1 MSEPEPSSNNRGR
14 ILDTF
19 AELVTRKRA
28 KWLILVVWIVIVGI
42 ASPIG
47 AQLSDVIDNDP
58 VTFLPQGA
66 ESLQVAELDD
76 EFPSADSVSAVI
88 VYQRDAGL
96 TADDFETVAADQSAI
111 LTAFPDDP
119 QGPAIPSE
127 DGRTVFFT
135 VQLPNDEQTAADET
149 KEIRTLVTDDIE
161 GLQVKV
167 TGPAGFLT
175 DLTDVFEGIDTTLLL
190 ATAIVVAVLLL
201 ITYRS
206 PFLWIIPLL
215 TVGFANQTATA
226 VVYGLVENFGVTVN
240 GQTQGILPILVFGAG
255 TDYALLLIARYRE
268 ELRRHEHP
276 HHAMRAAIRSASPAI
291 LASSGTV
298 IIGLLCLLLADLNS
312 NRALGP
318 VGAAGILCALIAM
331 LTLLPA
337 LLLIFGRK
345 VFWPF
350 VPEFGSVA
358 STKGNVFGRVGL
370 WVSERPRPVWIGTS
384 IVLAILALGVI
395 GLDTTLSQAEQ
406 FRDKPD
412 AIVGQEMIAESFPAG
427 AAQPST
433 VISNTPQADDVETAL
448 AETPGVAA
456 VVQAGVS
463 NDGSLTRLL
472 VTLDAEP
479 ATTEAYDTIE
489 AMRTSVDTVAG
500 ANALVGGP
508 DAENLDVQNAVI
520 RDAKLIIPLVFLV
533 VLIILAI
540 LLQSIA
546 APVLLVLTNILSN
559 AAALG
564 ISVVVFDQIFGFGGI
579 DPSVILLGFVF
590 LVALGIDYN
599 IFLMSRAHEEAKT
612 IGTHN
617 GMLKALSVTGG
628 VITSAGVVL
637 AATFAVL
644 GVLPLVPLTELG
656 FLVAVGVLIDTLIV
670 RTIQVPA
677 LTFDIGQKIWWPSWL
692 SKKEEPP
699 VDKSVALEG

>member
-1 MSEPEPSSNNRGR
+1 MSEPEPSTNSRGQ

-19 AELVTRKRA
+19 ANLITRKRA
-28 KWLILVVWIVIVGI
+28 KWLILVAWIVIIGL

-47 AQLSDVIDNDP
+47 AQLSDVVDNDP

-76 EFPSADSVSAVI
+76 EFPSADSVTAVI

-96 TADDFETVAADQSAI
+96 TADDFVTVAGDQTAI

-119 QGPAIPSE
+119 QGSAIPSE

-149 KEIRTLVTDDIE
+149 KKIRTLVTDNIE

-175 DLTDVFEGIDTTLLL
+175 DLTDVFDGIDTTLLL
-190 ATAIVVAVLLL
+190 ATATVVAVLLL

-268 ELRRHEHP
+268 ELRRHEKSHD
-276 HHAMRAAIRSASPAI
+276 AMRAAIRSASPAI

-298 IIGLLCLLLADLNS
+298 VIGLLCLLLADLNS
-312 NRALGP
+312 NKALGP
-318 VGAAGILCALIAM
+318 VGAVGILCALFAM

-350 VPEFGSVA
+350 VPEFGSA
-358 STKGNVFGRVGL
+358 SSTKGNIFGRVGL
-370 WVSERPRPVWIGTS
+370 WVSDRPRPVWIGTS

-412 AIVGQEMIAESFPAG
+412 AIIGQEMIAESFPAG
-427 AAQPST
+427 AAQPT
-433 VISNTPQADDVETAL
+433 IVLSNTAQADAVQVSISETA
-448 AETPGVAA
+448 GVAS

-463 NDGSLTRLL
+463 TDGSLTRFL

-489 AMRTSVDTVAG
+489 ALRTSVQTVDG

-546 APVLLVLTNILSN
+546 APVLLVVTNILSN

-564 ISVVVFDQIFGFGGI
+564 ISVVVFRFVGFGGI

-599 IFLMSRAHEEAKT
+599 IFLMSRVHEEAKT

-617 GMLKALSVTGG
+617 GMLKGLSVTGG

-644 GVLPLVPLTELG
+644 GVLPLVPLTQLG

-699 VDKSVALEG
+699 IDRSAALEG